1 MKNNTIKLLVACAIM
16 VVLVLCAVF
25 GIRAAYQDGYRAGR
39 QTAIES
45 VEIESVDEYS
55 YTLNF
60 DGEVHEYEL
69 SRLDAY
75 LFKTWVD
82 YYGENY
88 LF

>member
-1 MKNNTIKLLVACAIM
+1 MKNRTIIIILACIIIVLAISS
-16 VVLVLCAVF
+16 AI
-25 GIRAAYQDGYRAGR
+25 GICQTYKAGYENGR

-45 VEIESVDEYS
+45 VEIEGVDEYS

-60 DGEVHEYEL
+60 DGEAHEYEL